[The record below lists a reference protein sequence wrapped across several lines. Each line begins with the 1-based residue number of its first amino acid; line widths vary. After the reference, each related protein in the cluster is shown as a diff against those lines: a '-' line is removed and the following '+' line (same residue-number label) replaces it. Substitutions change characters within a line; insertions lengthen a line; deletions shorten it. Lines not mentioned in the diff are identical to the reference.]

1 MLVGICNRLV
11 IYLNT
16 GALRVHFNF
25 HEYCKA
31 DHFSLSSLF
40 RKKKKLVYH
49 KLQNVVTNPYY
60 VVSYTVMEWPDVNRP
75 FPIPQT
81 GFTSLSVYL
90 SDTCLKFWALLIPL
104 SHTLS
109 LGTSA
114 PGLLAPH

>member
-16 GALRVHFNF
+16 GALRVHF
-25 HEYCKA
+25 HEYCKT
-31 DHFSLSSLF
+31 DHCSLSSLF
-40 RKKKKLVYH
+40 RKKKKLVYR

-60 VVSYTVMEWPDVNRP
+60 VVSYTVTEWPNVNRP
-75 FPIPQT
+75 FPVPQT

-114 PGLLAPH
+114 PALLAPH